1 MTWWNLTRWHV
12 KNLWRVCLTCH
23 KFLLVGCAARDTSP
37 VPRVTPHPTITYLLS
52 LYSLPL
58 SICLPPATVLPPL
71 VLPKNYYL
79 KPCLIG
85 SIRRLR
91 NLPSLS
97 ARHAYEVTALSPMK
111 CASGLLKRNF
121 EIDLKNKKPLLF
133 QRQFLRAK
141 WFNSYYHYVSM

>member
-1 MTWWNLTRWHV
+1 MSKIFTSGVCCTGHFTCPACHTPSDHNL
-12 KNLWRVCLTCH
+12 
-23 KFLLVGCAARDTSP
+23 SP
-37 VPRVTPHPTITYLLS
+37 FTLFSSS
-52 LYSLPL
+52 LYV
-58 SICLPPATVLPPL
+58 CLPPATVLPPL

-141 WFNSYYHYVSM
+141 